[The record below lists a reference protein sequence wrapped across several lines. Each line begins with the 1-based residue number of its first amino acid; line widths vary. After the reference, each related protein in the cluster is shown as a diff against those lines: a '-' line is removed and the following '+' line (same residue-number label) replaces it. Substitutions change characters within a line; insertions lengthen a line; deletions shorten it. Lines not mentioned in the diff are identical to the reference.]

1 MLKIKE
7 KVNFD
12 YDVVISGG
20 GPAGSGA
27 AYHLRKLGLKV
38 LVVEADKFPR
48 DKVCGDAISPIAIN
62 ELEAMG
68 ITKTP
73 TFQNANE
80 ITKVGLFVENNHAI
94 VNLILPDH
102 LHYHARIIPR
112 VELDYAIYQKAK
124 EEGAE
129 FLEETR
135 VINYQTFPHKVVTT
149 LQQGKKQFEII
160 SKIIIGADGSR
171 SVVRRLLQEKTFDDD
186 FQLVGLRAYYDNVQ
200 GPSDRMDVYFM
211 EENFPGIFWFFPEGK
226 SGANIGLATLSNT
239 FPHKQSQVKKIL
251 TDHIKNNKDIAARIG
266 NGTLRNKIEGW
277 PITFYDAKKEVT
289 GDRVLLVGEAAGLIN
304 PLSGDGIQYALLS
317 ARWASEILG
326 KCFEEDD
333 FSAEKLADYKLVLDQ
348 ELGYDLAFSNLIVHF
363 PRNKSLLP
371 VWMKAVDTLVQ
382 RARKDQKFAEIIVGI
397 SEGTFPSFKALTLDF
412 VMKILLQ
419 GGISGSD
426 YILDTMKGPSSFKNE
441 GTLFLKSAKKIVS
454 EISDHP
460 KNNLDW
466 ASQIGKKLF
475 HVAKYAANSG
485 NK

>member
-1 MLKIKE
+1 M
-7 KVNFD
+7 
-12 YDVVISGG
+12 
-20 GPAGSGA
+20 
-27 AYHLRKLGLKV
+27 
-38 LVVEADKFPR
+38 
-48 DKVCGDAISPIAIN
+48 
-62 ELEAMG
+62 
-68 ITKTP
+68 
-73 TFQNANE
+73 
-80 ITKVGLFVENNHAI
+80 
-94 VNLILPDH
+94 
-102 LHYHARIIPR
+102 
-112 VELDYAIYQKAK
+112 
-124 EEGAE
+124 
-129 FLEETR
+129 
-135 VINYQTFPHKVVTT
+135 
-149 LQQGKKQFEII
+149 
-160 SKIIIGADGSR
+160 
-171 SVVRRLLQEKTFDDD
+171 
-186 FQLVGLRAYYDNVQ
+186 
-200 GPSDRMDVYFM
+200 
-211 EENFPGIFWFFPEGK
+211 
-226 SGANIGLATLSNT
+226 
-239 FPHKQSQVKKIL
+239 
-251 TDHIKNNKDIAARIG
+251 
-266 NGTLRNKIEGW
+266 
-277 PITFYDAKKEVT
+277 
-289 GDRVLLVGEAAGLIN
+289 GEAAGLIN

-371 VWMKAVDTLVQ
+371 VWMKAVEILVE

-412 VMKILLQ
+412 VMKIMLQ